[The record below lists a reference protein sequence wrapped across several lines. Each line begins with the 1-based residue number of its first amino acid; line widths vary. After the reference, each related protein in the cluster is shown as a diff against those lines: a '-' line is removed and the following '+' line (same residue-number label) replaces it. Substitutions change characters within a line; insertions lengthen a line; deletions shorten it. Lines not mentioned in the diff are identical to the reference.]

1 MKKNKISPK
10 TISFISIIHLA
21 VVVIILLPVY
31 SLPGQDSLGSISIIP
46 KEDNVILL
54 SSIKQDDINKYR
66 KLISDKKKKLAEL
79 KKKKALEKK
88 RKLAELKKRKALEK
102 KKKEK
107 LKKKKE
113 LEEKQRKIKIS
124 KLEAEESELLAKYE
138 ADSII
143 SEVEDISL
151 IEKLVETNPDGK
163 GASITVKNTGKNMKI
178 LNVLHFPEC

>member
-88 RKLAELKKRKALEK
+88 KK
-102 KKKEK
+102 
-107 LKKKKE
+107 
-113 LEEKQRKIKIS
+113 
-124 KLEAEESELLAKYE
+124 
-138 ADSII
+138 
-143 SEVEDISL
+143 
-151 IEKLVETNPDGK
+151 TCG
-163 GASITVKNTGKNMKI
+163 T
-178 LNVLHFPEC
+178 